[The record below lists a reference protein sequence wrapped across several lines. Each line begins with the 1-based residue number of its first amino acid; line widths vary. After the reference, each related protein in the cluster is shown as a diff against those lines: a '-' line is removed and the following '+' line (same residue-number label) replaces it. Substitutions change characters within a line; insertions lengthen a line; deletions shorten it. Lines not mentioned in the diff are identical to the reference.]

1 MGAARVVSTADT
13 DHLEYVRSL
22 GADEVF
28 DFTLGDV
35 FLQLAN
41 NSFDV
46 VYDNYGAAGNPDK
59 AQRVLRPGGTFVA
72 IQGFKKPKHPKAG
85 VKSFNVLCKISGHAE
100 LDAMAAW
107 AEQGKL
113 KVTVQEQIP
122 FSEIGR
128 AYATNAAGH
137 VIGKLAVVM

>member
-1 MGAARVVSTADT
+1 MACPTPDPRPRYVQSQLLLAALNITT
-13 DHLEYVRSL
+13 H
-22 GADEVF
+22 
-28 DFTLGDV
+28 
-35 FLQLAN
+35 
-41 NSFDV
+41 
-46 VYDNYGAAGNPDK
+46 
-59 AQRVLRPGGTFVA
+59 VLRPGGTFVA